1 MVTAIRDEL
10 AFSGT
15 SSAND
20 NSDEDYKG
28 TGQGIRLQYSQKMNC
43 IERSYYGNWLY
54 YMFCMKLKL

>member
-15 SSAND
+15 SSTND
-20 NSDEDYKG
+20 DSDEDYKG

-43 IERSYYGNWLY
+43 IERSYYGN
-54 YMFCMKLKL
+54 